1 MSSNQQSVASPGQQ
15 ARLETILEAAAEA
28 LGDITP
34 AVMAL
39 YYQRYP
45 AARQSFVE
53 HGCGYTA
60 RLEAGMVDS
69 ALYCLMT
76 WFERPLEIDV
86 TLADTVPHH
95 AVLNIPIDYFVGLQE
110 AVVDVIAGTLEPG
123 DSSSCA
129 LLEELRAALVSRIR
143 FYAAQGEGAPA

>member
-1 MSSNQQSVASPGQQ
+1 MSFNPQFVADGEKQ
-15 ARLETILEAAAEA
+15 ARLEAILESAAEA

-39 YYQRYP
+39 YYRRHP
-45 AARQSFVE
+45 DARQSFVE

-60 RLEAGMVDS
+60 RLETGMVDS

-76 WFERPLEIDV
+76 WFERPLEIEV

-95 AVLNIPIDYFVGLQE
+95 GVLNIAIDHLVGLQE
-110 AVVDVIAGTLEPG
+110 AVVAVIAGTLDEG
-123 DSSSCA
+123 DQESRVLLDEVKEA
-129 LLEELRAALVSRIR
+129 LISRIR
-143 FYAAQGEGAPA
+143 RYAVEESGDH

>member
-1 MSSNQQSVASPGQQ
+1 PRSFPTRRSSD
-15 ARLETILEAAAEA
+15 LAAET
-28 LGDITP
+28 LGDITA

-39 YYQRYP
+39 YGQRYP
-45 AARQSFVE
+45 AARRSVVE

-60 RLEAGMVDS
+60 RLEGGMVDS

-129 LLEELRAALVSRIR
+129 FLEELRAALVSRIR